1 MAAFLLQQGEYLLR
15 ILIGAICG
23 AAIGYER
30 KSRMKEAGV
39 RTHLIVALGST
50 MMMLVSKYGFFDVVT
65 MQGISLDA
73 SRIAANI
80 ITGVSSLGAGVIF
93 VRNRS
98 ISGLTTAAGIWATSD
113 AWGFPIGAGMYIVGV
128 FATLMII
135 VLQVLL
141 HKRLLFLEG
150 AASESDIR
158 SQWKE
163 G

>member
-80 ITGVSSLGAGVIF
+80 ITGVSFLGAGVIF
-93 VRNRS
+93 VRNRFHQRPDHRRRNL
-98 ISGLTTAAGIWATSD
+98 GYLWR
-113 AWGFPIGAGMYIVGV
+113 GACHRRRDVYRGRFCNADDYR
-128 FATLMII
+128 AP
-135 VLQVLL
+135 
-141 HKRLLFLEG
+141 G
-150 AASESDIR
+150 AAAQAPFVFGR
-158 SQWKE
+158 SAE
-163 G
+163 